1 MAGAKDR
8 WTGKGKNFMKELDEL
23 CRLKVCVGF
32 QSQDSKNQRKEKS
45 DSKTKKKQPKKSNK
59 DRNVTN
65 LDVAMWNEFGT
76 PKKKPG
82 LYIPSR
88 PFMRNSIDK
97 NKPVIQKNAAALIKN
112 LGEGITAKMV
122 LTVLGEQQA
131 SFMAQEIDTGDFK
144 PNAEITISGG
154 WMRNKKSGKLF
165 HVKGKKS
172 DKPLIDT
179 HQLQQSIHFVVRP
192 KGDK

>member
-1 MAGAKDR
+1 MAGVKDR

-32 QSQDSKNQRKEKS
+32 QSQDSKNKRKKESGEPSS
-45 DSKTKKKQPKKSNK
+45 DKE
-59 DRNVTN
+59 VTN

-76 PKKKPG
+76 PS
-82 LYIPSR
+82 IPSR

>member
-1 MAGAKDR
+1 MAGVKDR
-8 WTGKGKNFMKELDEL
+8 WTGKGKSFMKELDEL

-32 QSQDSKNQRKEKS
+32 QSQDSKNKRKKEPGEPI
-45 DSKTKKKQPKKSNK
+45 T
-59 DRNVTN
+59 DREVTN

-82 LYIPSR
+82 LYTPSR

-112 LGEGITAKMV
+112 LGVGITAKMV
-122 LTVLGEQQA
+122 LTVLGTQQV

-165 HVKGKKS
+165 RVKGKKS
-172 DKPLIDT
+172 TKPLVDS
-179 HQLQQSIHFVVRP
+179 HQMQQSIHFVVRP

>member
-1 MAGAKDR
+1 MAGVKDR
-8 WTGKGKNFMKELDEL
+8 WTGKGKSFMKELDEL

-32 QSQDSKNQRKEKS
+32 QSQDSKNKRKKESGEPSS
-45 DSKTKKKQPKKSNK
+45 DKE
-59 DRNVTN
+59 VTN
-65 LDVAMWNEFGT
+65 LDVAMWNELGT
-76 PKKKPG
+76 P
-82 LYIPSR
+82 YMPSR

-165 HVKGKKS
+165 RVKGKKS
-172 DKPLIDT
+172 TKPLVDS
-179 HQLQQSIHFVVRP
+179 HQMQQSIHFVVRP
-192 KGDK
+192 KRDK

>member
-1 MAGAKDR
+1 MAGVKDR
-8 WTGKGKNFMKELDEL
+8 WTGKGKSFMKELDEL

-32 QSQDSKNQRKEKS
+32 QSQDSKNKRKKEPGEPI
-45 DSKTKKKQPKKSNK
+45 T
-59 DRNVTN
+59 DREVTN

-82 LYIPSR
+82 LYTPSR

-165 HVKGKKS
+165 RVKGKKS
-172 DKPLIDT
+172 TKPLVDS
-179 HQLQQSIHFVVRP
+179 HQMQQSIHFVVRP

>member
-1 MAGAKDR
+1 
-8 WTGKGKNFMKELDEL
+8 MKELDEL

-32 QSQDSKNQRKEKS
+32 QSQDSKNKRKKESGEPSS
-45 DSKTKKKQPKKSNK
+45 DKE
-59 DRNVTN
+59 VTN
-65 LDVAMWNEFGT
+65 LDVAMWNELGT
-76 PKKKPG
+76 P
-82 LYIPSR
+82 YMPSR

>member
-1 MAGAKDR
+1 MAGVKDR
-8 WTGKGKNFMKELDEL
+8 WTGKGKSFMKELDEL

-32 QSQDSKNQRKEKS
+32 QSQDSKNKRKKESGEPSS
-45 DSKTKKKQPKKSNK
+45 DKE
-59 DRNVTN
+59 VTN
-65 LDVAMWNEFGT
+65 LDVAMWNELGT
-76 PKKKPG
+76 P
-82 LYIPSR
+82 YMPSR

-122 LTVLGEQQA
+122 LTVLGTQQV

-165 HVKGKKS
+165 RVKGKKS
-172 DKPLIDT
+172 TKPLVDS
-179 HQLQQSIHFVVRP
+179 HQMQQSIHFVVRP

>member
-8 WTGKGKNFMKELDEL
+8 WTSKGKNFMKELDEL

-32 QSQDSKNQRKEKS
+32 QSQDSKNKRKKESGNDKE
-45 DSKTKKKQPKKSNK
+45 
-59 DRNVTN
+59 VTN
-65 LDVAMWNEFGT
+65 LDVAMWNELGT
-76 PKKKPG
+76 QYMPP
-82 LYIPSR
+82 R

-97 NKPVIQKNAAALIKN
+97 NKPVIQKNAAALMKN

-165 HVKGKKS
+165 RVAGKKS

-179 HQLQQSIHFVVRP
+179 HQLQQSIHFVVRS

>member
-1 MAGAKDR
+1 MAGVKDR
-8 WTGKGKNFMKELDEL
+8 WTGKGKSFMKELDEL

-32 QSQDSKNQRKEKS
+32 QSQDSKNKRKKEPGEPI
-45 DSKTKKKQPKKSNK
+45 T
-59 DRNVTN
+59 DREVTN

-122 LTVLGEQQA
+122 LTVLGTQQA

-165 HVKGKKS
+165 RVKGKKS
-172 DKPLIDT
+172 TKPLVDS
-179 HQLQQSIHFVVRP
+179 HQMQQSIHFVVRP

>member
-1 MAGAKDR
+1 MAGVQDR
-8 WTGKGKNFMKELDEL
+8 WTSKGKNFMKELDEL

-32 QSQDSKNQRKEKS
+32 QSQDSKNKRKKEPGEPI
-45 DSKTKKKQPKKSNK
+45 T
-59 DRNVTN
+59 DREVTN

-82 LYIPSR
+82 LYTPSR

-112 LGEGITAKMV
+112 LGEGVTAKMV
-122 LTVLGEQQA
+122 LTVLGTQQV

-165 HVKGKKS
+165 RVKGKKS
-172 DKPLIDT
+172 TKPLVDS
-179 HQLQQSIHFVVRP
+179 HQMQQSIHFVVRP

>member
-8 WTGKGKNFMKELDEL
+8 WTSKGKNFMKELDEL

-32 QSQDSKNQRKEKS
+32 QSQDSKNKRKKESGS
-45 DSKTKKKQPKKSNK
+45 DKE
-59 DRNVTN
+59 VTN
-65 LDVAMWNEFGT
+65 LDVAMWNELGT
-76 PKKKPG
+76 Q
-82 LYIPSR
+82 YMPSR

-97 NKPVIQKNAAALIKN
+97 NKPVIKKNAATLMKN

-165 HVKGKKS
+165 RVEGKKS

-179 HQLQQSIHFVVRP
+179 HQLQQSIHFVVRS